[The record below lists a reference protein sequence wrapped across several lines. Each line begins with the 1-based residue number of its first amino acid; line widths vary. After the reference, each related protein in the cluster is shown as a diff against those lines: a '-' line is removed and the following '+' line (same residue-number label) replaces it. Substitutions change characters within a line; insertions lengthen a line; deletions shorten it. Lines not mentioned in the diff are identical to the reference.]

1 MAFEKNLMKDMDE
14 GDDPLASPLQAMK
27 REQDLELHAQRGLDS
42 ELVKEQD
49 RMDPV
54 PAPPPGTEDPDPYEC
69 ELE

>member
-27 REQDLELHAQRGLDS
+27 QEQDLELHAQRGLDS

-49 RMDPV
+49 QMDATLAKSP
-54 PAPPPGTEDPDPYEC
+54 
-69 ELE
+69 